1 MQLSFNWGWD
11 PSCKIV
17 WNAWNVGF
25 CWNRYSLI
33 QVLNWHKNLLLKKPH
48 CFLRGDWTWCTYLYN
63 GSSSFGMVLIY
74 MLSKKNR
81 FYSSCF
87 CILTS
92 ANSEGG
98 KQKHAVLCYRM
109 GLNMFIE
116 RMFSQDLDFRLI
128 HPSSQIHSA
137 ANCNHIS
144 WCHCSISE
152 LWYIVLCASRL
163 NKADYD

>member
-25 CWNRYSLI
+25 CWNSYSLI

-48 CFLRGDWTWCTYLYN
+48 CFLWGDWTWCTYLYN

-116 RMFSQDLDFRLI
+116 RMFSQDLDFRLNSPQQPKFTQQPI
-128 HPSSQIHSA
+128 ATTSHDVIIASQ
-137 ANCNHIS
+137 N
-144 WCHCSISE
+144 
-152 LWYIVLCASRL
+152 
-163 NKADYD
+163 YDTLYCVQAG